1 MSEIEI
7 RATIEFVS
15 TAMCFILVWFMA
27 KPYRLTRETRYFALP
42 LGFGFLGISYL
53 FSGIAMGIPG
63 IFYNGGAWLQLF
75 PRAFAFI
82 FLAITYYFSRQPSG
96 KSSITWNLTISLLI
110 VTLIVGMAIS
120 IIIPYSSGN
129 YLVASASVRV
139 LNLICISYIS
149 IHLLRNQFRNPDSRV
164 IWTPL
169 GYFLLGVG
177 QYLLLTW
184 LIDKSLFAFW
194 SALAARLIA
203 LTVFLTVSYLTFFSS
218 KEKDSE

>member
-15 TAMCFILVWFMA
+15 TALCFILLWFMV
-27 KPYRLTRETRYFALP
+27 KPYRLTRETRYLTLP
-42 LGFGFLGISYL
+42 LGFGFLGLSYL
-53 FSGIAMGIPG
+53 FSGIAMAIPG
-63 IFYNGGAWLQLF
+63 LFENGAAWLQLF

-82 FLAITYYFSRQPSG
+82 FLAITYYFSKQPNS
-96 KSSITWNLTISLLI
+96 KSRITWNLTISLLL
-110 VTLIVGMAIS
+110 VTLIVGIVIS
-120 IIIPYSSGN
+120 IIIPLSSCS
-129 YLVASASVRV
+129 YRVASASVRI

-149 IHLLRNQFRNPDSRV
+149 IYLLRNHFKNPDSRK

-184 LIDKSLFAFW
+184 LIDGSLFAFW
-194 SALAARLIA
+194 SALAIRLIA
-203 LTVFLTVSYLTFFSS
+203 LAIFLTVSYLTFFSS
-218 KEKDSE
+218 QKKES